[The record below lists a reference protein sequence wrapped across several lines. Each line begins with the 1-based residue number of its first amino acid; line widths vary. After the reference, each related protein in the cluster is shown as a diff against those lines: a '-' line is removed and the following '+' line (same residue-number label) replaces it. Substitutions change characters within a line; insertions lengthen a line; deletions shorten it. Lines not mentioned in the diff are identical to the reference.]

1 MLMKKKFTI
10 ALAGNPNSGKT
21 TIFNQLTGS
30 HQHVGNYPG
39 VTVEEKTGIIKADKM
54 TINVI
59 DLPGTYSLTASSPEE
74 LIARDIIIN
83 GKPDLVVNIVDSSN
97 LERNLY
103 LTLQLM
109 ELEVPVLSVFNMID
123 ESRRRGMK
131 FNVPR
136 LEKLFGIRIVVTT
149 GHKAEGI
156 GKLKETIIS
165 MLDSGELPKPAKM
178 NYGSTLKEAVAEIAE
193 IIEQSGV
200 DTGKRK
206 PEWMALKILEGDEKI
221 KKLLSGAPD
230 SEKFS
235 EKIRRIKE
243 NIQLR
248 EGSPGDVA
256 VAERRYGCIA
266 GACLETVSSTVESR
280 REISDYIDM
289 LLTNKI
295 LGIPIFF
302 ALMYMVFKLT
312 FTAGAPL
319 MKLIETFFGYL
330 AELISLNW
338 KTGSAEVIRS
348 LLVDGII
355 GGVGGVLVFLPNI
368 ILLFLAIA
376 IMEGTGYMARVAFI
390 MDRLMSK
397 IGLHGKS
404 FIPMLIG
411 FGCTVPAIMATR
423 TLETHRGRMTTML
436 VAPLMSCGARLPI
449 YTLIIPAF
457 FPAAWQAEIMW
468 IIYFTGIAL
477 AVICARILRST
488 LFKGGREEAFIMELP
503 PYRVPTLKSVMLH
516 MWQRS
521 ALYLKKA
528 GTLILAASVILWCMT
543 TFPEKKT
550 FSHDYKAEKAE
561 ITHSRLSP
569 EKKEIETAMVKNRLH
584 SEKLAYTVAGR
595 VGKFL
600 EPVMKYIGFDWKIST
615 ALIGAFAAKEIFVSQ
630 LGIVYSIGETDEQ
643 SETLRGKLRENYT
656 PLQGFCIMLFC
667 LISVPCM
674 ATIAVT
680 RRESNSW
687 KWALFQLSGLT
698 VLAYIVTFIVYQ
710 AGTLLHIGTNLI

>member
-1 MLMKKKFTI
+1 
-10 ALAGNPNSGKT
+10 
-21 TIFNQLTGS
+21 
-30 HQHVGNYPG
+30 
-39 VTVEEKTGIIKADKM
+39 
-54 TINVI
+54 
-59 DLPGTYSLTASSPEE
+59 
-74 LIARDIIIN
+74 
-83 GKPDLVVNIVDSSN
+83 
-97 LERNLY
+97 
-103 LTLQLM
+103 
-109 ELEVPVLSVFNMID
+109 
-123 ESRRRGMK
+123 
-131 FNVPR
+131 
-136 LEKLFGIRIVVTT
+136 
-149 GHKAEGI
+149 
-156 GKLKETIIS
+156 
-165 MLDSGELPKPAKM
+165 
-178 NYGSTLKEAVAEIAE
+178 
-193 IIEQSGV
+193 
-200 DTGKRK
+200 
-206 PEWMALKILEGDEKI
+206 
-221 KKLLSGAPD
+221 
-230 SEKFS
+230 
-235 EKIRRIKE
+235 
-243 NIQLR
+243 
-248 EGSPGDVA
+248 
-256 VAERRYGCIA
+256 
-266 GACLETVSSTVESR
+266 
-280 REISDYIDM
+280 
-289 LLTNKI
+289 
-295 LGIPIFF
+295 
-302 ALMYMVFKLT
+302 
-312 FTAGAPL
+312 
-319 MKLIETFFGYL
+319 
-330 AELISLNW
+330 
-338 KTGSAEVIRS
+338 
-348 LLVDGII
+348 
-355 GGVGGVLVFLPNI
+355 
-368 ILLFLAIA
+368 
-376 IMEGTGYMARVAFI
+376 
-390 MDRLMSK
+390 
-397 IGLHGKS
+397 
-404 FIPMLIG
+404 
-411 FGCTVPAIMATR
+411 
-423 TLETHRGRMTTML
+423 
-436 VAPLMSCGARLPI
+436 
-449 YTLIIPAF
+449 
-457 FPAAWQAEIMW
+457 MW